1 MWHGQHLKPLA
12 VWGSNPQE
20 RSGVQVQYALHNPSI
35 TCLDNAT
42 SRKGL
47 DARQAAFAN
56 KQYKSHRK
64 VGLPSEITQSL
75 GAQDG

>member
-1 MWHGQHLKPLA
+1 MDA
-12 VWGSNPQE
+12 Y
-20 RSGVQVQYALHNPSI
+20 RYACSAYVI
-35 TCLDNAT
+35 RLDNMT

-64 VGLPSEITQSL
+64 VGTPNDIIWSL
-75 GAQDG
+75 ASQDQKKDL